1 MTDEVID
8 QGIRLRDRIKEI
20 NQVLHS
26 ITPYLHNDVEITV
39 QKKVLDY
46 NGEKLYYRLKCNSP
60 LWLAIESSLK
70 DMRSDLQKQ
79 FEELGCNSE
88 KKEPIREPIRKTNPW
103 WKFWR
108 KK

>member
-1 MTDEVID
+1 MTDEMID

-20 NQVLHS
+20 NEVLHS
-26 ITPYLHNDVEITV
+26 ITPYMNNDIEITV
-39 QKKVLDY
+39 QKKVFDY
-46 NGEKLYYRLKCNSP
+46 NGEKLYYRLKYNSP
-60 LWLAIESSLK
+60 LWKAIESSLR

-88 KKEPIREPIRKTNPW
+88 KKEPIRKTNPW